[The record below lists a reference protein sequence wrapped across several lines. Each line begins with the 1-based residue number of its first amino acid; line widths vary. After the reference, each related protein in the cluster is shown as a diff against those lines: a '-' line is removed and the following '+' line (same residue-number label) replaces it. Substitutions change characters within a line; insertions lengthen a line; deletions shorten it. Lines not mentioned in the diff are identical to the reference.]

1 MERFL
6 NIIEL
11 SQLLSVK
18 TGTIYEWVHK
28 DLIPYYKFNKL
39 VRFRE
44 SEINEWSKAKKHK
57 KNIVRINLV

>member
-6 NIIEL
+6 NIEEL

-18 TGTIYEWVHK
+18 AGTIYDWVHR
-28 DLIPYYKFNKL
+28 DLIPYYKFHKL

-44 SEINEWSKAKKHK
+44 SEINEWSKDKKHK
-57 KNIVRINLV
+57 KNMVRVSLV